1 MRGAAAWRRGASY
14 LERGLWLSIPESRGR
29 RLGARL
35 LRIVLV
41 VARGAQ
47 DPLLNLEAMGLVYS
61 TLLSLVPFLAVA
73 FSVLKAFGVH
83 YRMEPLLA
91 RMLEPL
97 GPAGVEITS
106 RVIGFVGNMNVG
118 VLGALG
124 LAMLFYTVVSLVQ
137 KVEDALNRIWRVRRT
152 RPLVRRFSDYLSILL
167 VGPVLVFAAFAI
179 IASIQSH
186 AVVQRVLA
194 STPLAAPALGLI
206 ANVMPLVLLAAAF
219 TFLYRFMPYTH
230 VRLTAAA
237 VGGVTGAILWHLA
250 GMAFTALVAG
260 SATYAGVY
268 SSFAV
273 LMLSLIWLQVAW
285 LVVLIGG
292 HVAHVHQHPVAYVMA
307 RAEPSV
313 GARERVAL
321 SALLEIT
328 RRHVAGD
335 PPCRTEHLARMIGA
349 PLSMLDDLVDVLVAR
364 GILARSSEPR
374 GVVIAR
380 APERVRVVE
389 ILDAVH
395 DPASSLALRPAD
407 EAIERVLGLRDRAVH
422 EAIGP
427 MTLATLAAAAPGEP
441 GVADLEVYRRRS
453 GAS

>member
-1 MRGAAAWRRGASY
+1 MRGAAAWRRGTSY
-14 LERGLWLSIPESRGR
+14 LERGLWLSMPESRGR

-35 LRIVLV
+35 LRIGLV
-41 VARGAQ
+41 VTREAQ
-47 DPLLNLEAMGLVYS
+47 DPLLNLQAMGLVYS

-91 RMLEPL
+91 GMLEPL
-97 GPAGVEITS
+97 GPAGAEITS

-152 RPLVRRFSDYLSILL
+152 RPHVRRFSDYLSILL

-194 STPLAAPALGLI
+194 STPLAAPVLGLI

-273 LMLSLIWLQVAW
+273 LMLSLVWLQVAW

-307 RAEPSV
+307 SGGPGV
-313 GARERVAL
+313 GARERAAL

-335 PPCRTEHLARMIGA
+335 RPRRAEDLARMIGL
-349 PLSMLDDLVDVLVAR
+349 PLSALDDLVDVLVAR

-380 APERVRVVE
+380 APEGVRVLE

-395 DPASSLALRPAD
+395 DPASSLALGRED
-407 EAIERVLGLRDRAVH
+407 EAVERVLGLRDRAVH
-422 EAIGP
+422 EAIGH

-441 GVADLEVYRRRS
+441 SVADLDVYRRRS
-453 GAS
+453 GAG

>member
-1 MRGAAAWRRGASY
+1 
-14 LERGLWLSIPESRGR
+14 
-29 RLGARL
+29 
-35 LRIVLV
+35 VLV
-41 VARGAQ
+41 VAREAQ
-47 DPLLNLEAMGLVYS
+47 DPLLNLQAMGLVYS

-83 YRMEPLLA
+83 YRIEPLLA
-91 RMLEPL
+91 GMLEPL
-97 GPAGVEITS
+97 GPAGAEITR

-137 KVEDALNRIWRVRRT
+137 KVEEALNRIWRVRRT
-152 RPLVRRFSDYLSILL
+152 RPLVRRFSDYLSVLL
-167 VGPVLVFAAFAI
+167 VGPVLVFAAFGI

-186 AVVQRVLA
+186 RLVQRVLA

-206 ANVMPLVLLAAAF
+206 ATVMPLVLLGAAF
-219 TFLYRFMPYTH
+219 TFVYRFMPYTH
-230 VRLTAAA
+230 VRLTSAA

-292 HVAHVHQHPVAYVMA
+292 HVAHVHQHPAAYVIA
-307 RAEPSV
+307 RAEPGV
-313 GARERVAL
+313 ATRERVAL

-335 PPCRTEHLARMIGA
+335 RPLRTEQLARMSGV
-349 PLSMLDDLVDVLVAR
+349 PLSMIDDLVDVLVAR

-380 APERVRVVE
+380 APDGVRVVE

-395 DPASSLALRPAD
+395 DPTSRLELGPAD
-407 EAIERVLGLRDRAVH
+407 EAVERVLGLRDRAVH
-422 EAIGP
+422 DAIGD
-427 MTLATLAAAAPGEP
+427 MTLAAFAAAPPEQP
-441 GVADLEVYRRRS
+441 TIAELEIYRRRS